1 MATAKKAAPAK
12 KAPAKAP
19 AKKAAAPAAKKAAA
33 PAKKTAAP
41 AKKAAAAPVAKKA
54 PAPAPAPKKAAAP
67 APAAKKAAAPAP
79 KPPVKK
85 GGKVVLDKWQLK
97 QKDLLIAEREEYEQQ
112 AKLLREEADELMRD
126 KEPGDVQFDDK
137 SGEGDTLALERE
149 RDLALA
155 LQAQN
160 IVEEID
166 DALKKLERGTYGAC
180 ESCGQNILKARL
192 EALPYARQCIACKT
206 GGLSRR

>member
-19 AKKAAAPAAKKAAA
+19 AKKAPAAA
-33 PAKKTAAP
+33 KTAAP
-41 AKKAAAAPVAKKA
+41 AKKAAPAAKKTAPAKKA
-54 PAPAPAPKKAAAP
+54 AEPVKQAAP
-67 APAAKKAAAPAP
+67 APAAKKAAPAPVAKKAAPAP

-85 GGKVVLDKWQLK
+85 AGKVVLDKWQIK
-97 QKDLLIAEREEYEQQ
+97 QKELLESERAEYLEQ
-112 AKLLREEADELMRD
+112 AALLRKEADDLMRD
-126 KEPGDVQFDDK
+126 AEPGDVQFDDE
-137 SGEGDTLALERE
+137 SGEGGSLAIERE

-155 LQAQN
+155 LQAQS
-160 IVEEID
+160 ITEEID
-166 DALKKLERGTYGAC
+166 DALRKLSRGTYGAC